1 MIVNEILFY
10 DCNTMQDKV
19 RMVMKKNKF
28 IKIFTTVLA
37 CTILAYFIFKYKIH
51 LGHFNIRGLRRYI
64 LSYGK
69 FSAIAFVL
77 IYSLKP
83 IFLVIPASL
92 LSILAGSIFG
102 PYEAFTLSMISCYFA
117 GTLGF
122 FLSKFLGKSFVHKL
136 LKGKAVAL
144 DSNAEEHGFK
154 IMLIMRLSTLFPYDP
169 LSYAAGLTKM
179 KYRDF
184 ILASLLGIAPEM
196 LAYSFMGK
204 NLRHPLSLKFALPI
218 IIVAIVAVISSY
230 VYKSVKDK
238 D

>member
-1 MIVNEILFY
+1 MLE
-10 DCNTMQDKV
+10 KV
-19 RMVMKKNKF
+19 RMDMKKNKF
-28 IKIFTTVLA
+28 IKVFITTLV
-37 CTILAYFIFKYKIH
+37 CVILAYFIFKYKGHIGH
-51 LGHFNIRGLRRYI
+51 LSIRALRRYI

-69 FSAIAFVL
+69 FSAVIFVL

-83 IFLVIPASL
+83 IFIILPSSL

-102 PYEAFTLSMISCYFA
+102 PYEAFILSMISCYLS

-122 FLSKFLGKSFVHKL
+122 FLSKALGKSFVHKL
-136 LKGKAVAL
+136 LRGKAVSL
-144 DSNAEEHGFK
+144 DSNAEKHGFK
-154 IMLIMRLSTLFPYDP
+154 IMFVMRLSTLFPYDP

-204 NLRHPLSLKFALPI
+204 NLRHPFSLKFIAPI
-218 IIVAIVAVISSY
+218 IIVAIVAIIASY
-230 VYKSVKDK
+230 IYKTSKDK
-238 D
+238 K